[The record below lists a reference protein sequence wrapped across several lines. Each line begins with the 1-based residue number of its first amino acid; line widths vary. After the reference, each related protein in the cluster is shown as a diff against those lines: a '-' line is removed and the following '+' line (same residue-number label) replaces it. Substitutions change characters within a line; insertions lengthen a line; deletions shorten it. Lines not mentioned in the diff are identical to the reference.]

1 MSKHLNIVARRE
13 RGSVPVFLG
22 LVGHHRRFSGRL
34 VDGDPTLNSGF
45 EETYNFVILRRSSG
59 PPVLPLGVRMFA
71 YIIKYLERLMRH
83 DLDITLQYR

>member
-1 MSKHLNIVARRE
+1 MSKHLNIFDRRE
-13 RGSVPVFLG
+13 RGSIPVFLG
-22 LVGHHRRFSGRL
+22 LKGHSGRL

-45 EETYNFVILRRSSG
+45 EETYVILRRSSG

-83 DLDITLQYR
+83 DLDIPLQYR